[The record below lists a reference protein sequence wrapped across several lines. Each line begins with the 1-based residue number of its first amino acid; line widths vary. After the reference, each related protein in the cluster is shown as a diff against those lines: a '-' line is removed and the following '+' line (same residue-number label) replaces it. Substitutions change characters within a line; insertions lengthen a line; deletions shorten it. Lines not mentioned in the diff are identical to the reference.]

1 MPSRKKTLLSLPRPR
16 KLRETPFSKKEL
28 KRKFREELPMKIRI
42 SKEKTCTLKKKS
54 FKVKSI
60 ISRKVLVSRK
70 TKKKKLNSLSQW
82 LRNSKDPNNWKLK
95 SQKRQMN

>member
-1 MPSRKKTLLSLPRPR
+1 
-16 KLRETPFSKKEL
+16 
-28 KRKFREELPMKIRI
+28 
-42 SKEKTCTLKKKS
+42 
-54 FKVKSI
+54 
-60 ISRKVLVSRK
+60 VLVSRK